1 MLRLHSF
8 VTGTALALAALA
20 LPAGAQQKVNVRH
33 TVTRDVHVRLN
44 GPFADLRIIGG
55 DSDSLVLTG
64 TLPPGMRLEGMSS
77 TKGDPPAAGVKFYI
91 DAPAQATADGQ
102 LELRVPSGATVWAK
116 SGSAQIRV
124 TGITGGLDLNVVG
137 GSISVEGSPRE
148 ANIESMDGDVDV
160 TGTPAWLRVKTA
172 TGNVTVSGSSTD
184 VAVTTVAGTVAVRSG
199 SYERVRLETVTG
211 PVQFAGELGR
221 GASLVVDSHSGGI
234 DFTVGAKASLDI
246 DATTITGSI
255 TNSVSA
261 RRPTPGREGRG
272 AELALGVGTGD
283 ARVTLRSFKGN
294 IRLIR

>member
-1 MLRLHSF
+1 MLRPRSL
-8 VTGTALALAALA
+8 VTGIALALGAVA
-20 LPAGAQQKVNVRH
+20 LPASAQQKVNVRH
-33 TVTRDVHVRLN
+33 TVTRDVHVRIN
-44 GPFADLRIIGG
+44 GPFADLRIIGTET
-55 DSDSLVLTG
+55 DSLFLTG
-64 TLPPGMRLEGMSS
+64 TLPAGMRLDAMSS
-77 TKGDPPAAGVKFYI
+77 STGDPPAAGVKFYI
-91 DAPAQATADGQ
+91 DAPAQANASGQ

-124 TGITGGLDLNVVG
+124 AGITGGLDLNVVG

-148 ANIESMDGDVDV
+148 VNIESMDGDVDV

-172 TGNVTVSGSSTD
+172 TGNVTIGGSSTD
-184 VAVTTVAGTVAVRSG
+184 VAVTSVAGTVSIRSG
-199 SYERVRLETVTG
+199 TFERVRLETVTG

-234 DFTVGAKASLDI
+234 DFTVGAKASLDL
-246 DATTITGSI
+246 DVTTITGSI

-272 AELALGVGTGD
+272 AELALGIGTGD